1 MQAARRI
8 RPDGMKFF
16 EDFSKRTLD
25 RRKEMIPELIK
36 KRKEGKRVFLVMD
49 KIVEHESHDQAEAE

>member
-16 EDFSKRTLD
+16 KDFSKRTLD
-25 RRKEMIPELIK
+25 RRKEMIPKLIK
-36 KRKEGKRVFLVMD
+36 KRKEGKKVFLVMD
-49 KIVEHESHDQAEAE
+49 KIVEYENHDQAEAK